1 MWVKLLKILV
11 YIRYILPP
19 VISKCVSS
27 DIFPWSVFFFLT
39 YQLELPIT
47 WVTVAKVWKRPKCP
61 LTGEWTRKCCRHT
74 TEYYSGLKK
83 EILRRVTR
91 RRTQDAERNEP
102 VADGQVLRDSTS
114 MRSERVKLIESKTR
128 GWVPG
133 AEKRE
138 ESDMAN
144 QQV

>member
-1 MWVKLLKILV
+1 M
-11 YIRYILPP
+11 
-19 VISKCVSS
+19 
-27 DIFPWSVFFFLT
+27 
-39 YQLELPIT
+39 
-47 WVTVAKVWKRPKCP
+47 
-61 LTGEWTRKCCRHT
+61 
-74 TEYYSGLKK
+74 
-83 EILRRVTR
+83 TR

-102 VADGQVLRDSTS
+102 VADRHVLRDSTS

-144 QQV
+144 QHV

>member
-1 MWVKLLKILV
+1 M
-11 YIRYILPP
+11 
-19 VISKCVSS
+19 
-27 DIFPWSVFFFLT
+27 
-39 YQLELPIT
+39 
-47 WVTVAKVWKRPKCP
+47 
-61 LTGEWTRKCCRHT
+61 TGEWTRKCCRHT

-144 QQV
+144 QQG